1 MDEKNFDDIEIEL
14 GDTNISSPNEEKK
27 QNEIPPIDPKVE
39 KFISAIKKDEE
50 EEPKKENNCQGKNN
64 WLSGIFGCFVGAFG
78 GCVVIPFILFC
89 IMFACIGS
97 SFKNIDKTKSNEDYI
112 AVIPVEGIMTSG
124 RTDVSFLGSSGACGS
139 ETVCE
144 QIQKAID
151 DPKAKGIILRVNS
164 PGGTPAAAEEMGEAI
179 KIAKKSKPVYTSMA
193 DLGCSAAYWI
203 SSLSSKIYVNR
214 TTMTGSIGVIMNGV
228 DYSGLFDK
236 IGVKSQI
243 IKSGKYKDIGSGSR
257 PMTEEEK
264 VLLQNMLDSTY
275 NAFLDTVSE
284 GRKMPKEKVKSLA
297 EGMIYTG
304 DQAVENHLADKI
316 GTFNSCVE
324 DLAKE
329 VKMNK
334 PVVKNMGKQD
344 FWSKLNEQDLKSA
357 LNLFLIGQLKNLSS
371 ENQLEI
377 R

>member
-1 MDEKNFDDIEIEL
+1 MDDKKFDDIEIEL
-14 GDTNISSPNEEKK
+14 GEANVSQPNNKC
-27 QNEIPPIDPKVE
+27 EIPPIDEKVE
-39 KFISAIKKDEE
+39 KFIETIKPEE
-50 EEPKKENNCQGKNN
+50 PQEPKKENNSNCQKS
-64 WLSGIFGCFVGAFG
+64 WLSGILGCFVGAFG

-97 SFKNIDKTKSNEDYI
+97 AFKDTDKPKVSKEDYI
-112 AVIPVEGIMTSG
+112 AVISVDGVMTSG
-124 RTDVSFLGSSGACGS
+124 KTDISFLGSSGACGS

-144 QIQKAID
+144 QISKAVE
-151 DPKAKGIILRVNS
+151 DPKAKAILLRVNS
-164 PGGTPAAAEEMGEAI
+164 PGGTPAAAEEIGEAI
-179 KIAKKSKPVYTSMA
+179 KIAKAQKPVYTSMS
-193 DLGCSAAYWI
+193 DMGCSAAYWI
-203 SSLSSKIYVNR
+203 SSLSNKIYVNR

-236 IGVKSQI
+236 IGVKSQV

-264 VLLQNMLDSTY
+264 VLLQNLLDSTY
-275 NAFLDTVSE
+275 NAFLDTVAE
-284 GRKMPKEKVKSLA
+284 GRNMPKDKVKSLA

-304 DQAVENHLADKI
+304 EQAVDNNLADKI
-316 GTFNSCVE
+316 GTYNACVN

-334 PVVKNMGKQD
+334 VVTKNMGKQD
-344 FWSKLNEQDLKSA
+344 FLSMLSEQDLKGA
-357 LNLFLIGQLKNLSS
+357 LNLYLIGQLKNLTS
-371 ENQLEI
+371 ENQLEM